1 MRASSAAAAAAL
13 TGLAALLATGPQ
25 AWAQSDSD
33 CQRAFERWSK
43 ASASRVVPSS
53 SSGRGACLPTEA
65 VRTDL
70 LEGLSRARG
79 LCAQDS
85 SDQSQQ
91 TRTLLNINLSF
102 IASLG
107 VCPTSAPSQS
117 ADAGAG
123 WVTKAAPSETQRF
136 SVPIPPAAPAAAP
149 PPRAAVPAPAPP
161 PVPTPPRPVAA
172 APVPSPAPPAAPPQA
187 AALPAPPCIDIS
199 PAQNGS
205 FALVNQRCRGHQ
217 VLAVIET
224 AATGGETA
232 CRGYTI
238 NYTLAVRAP
247 PSQPPKVNYECVVG
261 QGSCN
266 KGRLGDMFPEC
277 DW

>member
-1 MRASSAAAAAAL
+1 MRAFLAAAAAAL
-13 TGLAALLATGPQ
+13 TGLAALLAAGPQ
-25 AWAQSDSD
+25 ARAQSDGE

-43 ASASRVVPSS
+43 ASAARVVPSS
-53 SSGRGACLPTEA
+53 SSGRGACLSTEA
-65 VRTDL
+65 ARTDL

-79 LCAQDS
+79 LCAGDT

-107 VCPTSAPSQS
+107 VCSSPSQS
-117 ADAGAG
+117 ADAGTG
-123 WVTKAAPSETQRF
+123 WVTKAAPSETPRF
-136 SVPIPPAAPAAAP
+136 SVPIPPPAPPAAP
-149 PPRAAVPAPAPP
+149 PPRVAAPAPP
-161 PVPTPPRPVAA
+161 PSPPPRPVAA
-172 APVPSPAPPAAPPQA
+172 APLPSPAPPAAAPQA
-187 AALPAPPCIDIS
+187 AAAPPAPPCIDIS
-199 PAQNGS
+199 PPQNGS

-224 AATGGETA
+224 SGTGGETA

-247 PSQPPKVNYECVVG
+247 AAQPPKVNYECVVG